1 MNPEVDTYFE
11 IGCGRCAL
19 GGTPDCKVHKW
30 QEEMARLR
38 RILLDCGLTEEVKW
52 SVPCYTFQDGN
63 ILLMSAFVDYC
74 ALSFFKGALL
84 KDDKG
89 ILEAPGENTQAAR
102 LIRFTG
108 VAQIAE
114 LETAIRAYVGEAIEL
129 EKAGL
134 QVDFKAKN
142 ELQFPPELEE
152 KFARDPDFYDAFQ
165 ALTPGRQRGY
175 LLYFTGA
182 KQSQTRNA
190 RIEKYRAKILEGK
203 GFHD

>member
-1 MNPEVDTYFE
+1 MNVLVDQYLAD
-11 IGCGRCAL
+11 GCGRCPL
-19 GGTPDCKVHKW
+19 GGTPQCKVHNW
-30 QEEMARLR
+30 QAELQKLR
-38 RILLDCGLTEEVKW
+38 AILLDLGLTEDLKW
-52 SVPCYTFQDGN
+52 KIPCYTDQNRN
-63 ILLMSAFVDYC
+63 IVLLSAFKDYC

-142 ELQFPPELEE
+142 ELQFPPEKKK

>member
-1 MNPEVDTYFE
+1 MNVLVDQYLAD
-11 IGCGRCAL
+11 GCGRCPL
-19 GGTPDCKVHKW
+19 GGTPQCKVHNW
-30 QEEMARLR
+30 QAELQKLR
-38 RILLDCGLTEEVKW
+38 AILLDLGLTEDLKW
-52 SVPCYTFQDGN
+52 KIPCYTDQNRN
-63 ILLMSAFVDYC
+63 IVLLSAFKEYC